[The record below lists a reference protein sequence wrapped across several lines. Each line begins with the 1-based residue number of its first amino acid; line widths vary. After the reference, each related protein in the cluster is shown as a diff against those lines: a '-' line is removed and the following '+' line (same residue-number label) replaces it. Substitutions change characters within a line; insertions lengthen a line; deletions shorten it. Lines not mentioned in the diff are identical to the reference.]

1 MTNYTFT
8 TFIQRGDDELELC
21 VTYTVSPYI
30 AQTNLQPAE
39 GGDCEITQAEFVGI
53 DAATMPAPLTDAEYD
68 ALQIEC
74 EERAGSDE
82 RDAAADY
89 ADYLYEQHRDR
100 QMMENY
106 DD

>member
-53 DAATMPAPLTDAEYD
+53 DAAGRIADFNDEEWE

-82 RDAAADY
+82 QDGAADH
-89 ADYLYEQHRDR
+89 ADYLYEEHRDR
-100 QMMENY
+100 KMMEQFT
-106 DD
+106 